1 MSTTTDPQPTTEYVQ
16 RTSPT
21 VAVAISEQRI
31 RGEAKKSGEPKASTN
46 T

>member
-1 MSTTTDPQPTTEYVQ
+1 MSTTTTTTPAPEYVR

-31 RGEAKKSGEPKASTN
+31 RGEKPKKEQR
-46 T
+46 

>member
-1 MSTTTDPQPTTEYVQ
+1 MSTTTGPQPTPEYVQ

-31 RGEAKKSGEPKASTN
+31 RGEAPKKAPR
-46 T
+46 